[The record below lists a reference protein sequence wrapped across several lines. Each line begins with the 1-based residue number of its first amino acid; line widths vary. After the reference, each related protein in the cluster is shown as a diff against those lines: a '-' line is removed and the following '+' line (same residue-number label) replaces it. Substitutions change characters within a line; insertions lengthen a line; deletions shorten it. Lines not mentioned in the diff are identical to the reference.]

1 MKTVKK
7 SVSLLLAL
15 CMLISSFAVCF
26 SVFAAENSVD
36 KAEESIAALVA
47 DKTNI
52 NTAAPT
58 DETKLAAYNSKLAL
72 YNAAVADYKA
82 LSVEEKDAFDVIPT
96 LNLLKAVTER
106 EAYVIKTDY
115 DAQLPEGATNSDK
128 MTAIE
133 SRVKAT
139 EKLDELLGEHPA
151 RTQTLEFGNKYL
163 ATKHLCA
170 DGKTILSISSNVNF
184 TKYPE
189 MIPYAKEYIE
199 AYKAAPQLV
208 RMYLDGYSA
217 MFQSYSTNTV
227 GTVFTDVV
235 KLIGKID
242 LYENPFDGGEQ
253 PVIVNKKPNAKNYAG
268 GVNDPEYIAALE
280 LYLIDKKAYMEY
292 TQAVKVHEYA
302 FYLEAIKELKDIIP
316 EAKTAC
322 EVALTLYDGYFD
334 FDKNGNTEKAKL
346 GMDAYNAMTS
356 EYDTAFYSRLGS
368 ISVYYLFYLNSKKD
382 DYLYSNLSI
391 RQLYA
396 KCEETA
402 GMSMIADFEEW
413 VMSVD
418 LSAVDNAMVALAED
432 KYAELPQALL
442 SKLSDEASAQ
452 YSAILVLYDP
462 AKPMVPSDYSFEKEI
477 AEFDPVKGLAS
488 IAGVNK
494 AFNIIATVENAL
506 ANYIYGLSV
515 GTLIKNESI
524 SVVGALYDL
533 IVDANIVASG
543 INVSNVLAAE
553 FKPSDMASFLV
564 EEKFAGAK
572 EKLLAAAEVN
582 DTTDAYADIK
592 FESGDWGFEDGDS
605 EGFANALAAAL
616 RPVTDVLH
624 NGVLIISNIIYLPN
638 YTSNKGD
645 YVYGAYEELIP
656 ILEGIGLEG
665 VISSQEY
672 TDRFYAAQKGN
683 TYDYLDALV
692 LPILQPVVNLIGKLE
707 KNVVF
712 TLFDILPNVARMI
725 DTDFLDTQLHTFLAK
740 SSTLSGVE
748 FDLTKDAVNEMISGL
763 TFEVPVGK
771 LFKFK
776 IGLNNINW
784 NKLSRSGS
792 ICAVSSAS
800 ASNALRLYIIA
811 DRARVQE
818 NIAKSVS
825 ISL

>member
-26 SVFAAENSVD
+26 SVFAAESSLD
-36 KAEESIAALVA
+36 KAKESITALAA

-58 DETKLAAYNSKLAL
+58 DETKLAAYNNKLAL
-72 YNAAVADYKA
+72 YNVAVADYKA
-82 LSVEEKDAFDVIPT
+82 LSVEEKDEFDVICT
-96 LNLLKAVTER
+96 LNLLRAVTER

-115 DAQLPEGATNSDK
+115 DSQLPADATNSDK

-139 EKLDELLGEHPA
+139 EKLDEILGEHPT
-151 RTQTLEFGNKYL
+151 RTQALEFGNKYL
-163 ATKHLCA
+163 GTKHLCA
-170 DGKTILSISSNVNF
+170 DGKTMLAVSSNLNF

-189 MIPYAKEYIE
+189 MIPYAKEYIA
-199 AYKAAPQLV
+199 AYKAADQGV

-217 MFQSYSTNTV
+217 TFFSYSSNTV
-227 GTVFTDVV
+227 GAVFTDAV
-235 KLIGKID
+235 KLIGKIAV
-242 LYENPFDGGEQ
+242 YENPFDGGEK
-253 PVIVNKKPNAKNYAG
+253 PVINNKKPNSKNYAG

-280 LYLIDKKAYMEY
+280 LYLADKKVFMEY
-292 TQAVKVHEYA
+292 SQAEKLHEYN
-302 FYLEAIKELKDIIP
+302 FYLEAIKELKEIIP

-334 FDKNGNTEKAKL
+334 FDKNGSTEKAKL

-356 EYDTAFYSRLGS
+356 EYDVTFYKKLGS
-368 ISVYYLFYLNSKKD
+368 VYVYYLIYLNSKKD
-382 DYLYSNLSI
+382 DYAYSNLAIS
-391 RQLYA
+391 QLYA

-418 LSAVDNAMVALAED
+418 ISTVDNAVVALAED
-432 KYAELPQALL
+432 KYAELPKALL
-442 SKLSDEASAQ
+442 PKISDEASAQ
-452 YSAILVLYDP
+452 YSAILALYDP

-477 AEFDPVKGLAS
+477 AEFEPVKGLAS
-488 IAGVNK
+488 VAGVNK
-494 AFNIIATVENAL
+494 AFNIIATVENTL
-506 ANYIYGLSV
+506 ANVVYKLSV
-515 GTLIKNESI
+515 GTLIKNENVSI
-524 SVVGALYDL
+524 VGSLYDL
-533 IVDANIVASG
+533 LVDANIISSG
-543 INVSNVLAAE
+543 INVSKALATE
-553 FKPSDMASFLV
+553 LKPSDMASFLV

-572 EKLLAAAEVN
+572 AKLLAAAEVN

-616 RPVTDVLH
+616 RPAADVLH
-624 NGVLIISNIIYLPN
+624 NGILILNNIIYLPN

-672 TDRFYAAQKGN
+672 TERFYASQKGN
-683 TYDYLDALV
+683 TYDYLDSLV

-725 DTDFLDTQLHTFLAK
+725 DTDFLDTQLHVFLAK

-748 FDLTKDAVNEMISGL
+748 FDLTKDAVTEMISGL

-771 LFKFK
+771 LFKFT

-784 NKLSRSGS
+784 NKLSRCGTL
-792 ICAVSSAS
+792 CAVSSAS
-800 ASNALRLYIIA
+800 ASNALRLYISA

>member
-1 MKTVKK
+1 MKIMKK

-15 CMLISSFAVCF
+15 CMIVSSLAVCF
-26 SVFAAENSVD
+26 SSFAAEGD
-36 KAEESIAALVA
+36 TEKAKEIITALVA

-52 NTAAPT
+52 NAAAPT
-58 DETKLAAYNSKLAL
+58 DETKLAAYNNKLAL

-82 LSVEEKDAFDVIPT
+82 LSAEEKDAFDVILT

-115 DAQLPEGATNSDK
+115 DAQLPAGAANSDK

-151 RTQTLEFGNKYL
+151 RTQALEFGNKYL
-163 ATKHLCA
+163 GTKHLCA
-170 DGKTILSISSNVNF
+170 DGKTMIAISSNVNF

-217 MFQSYSTNTV
+217 VFQSYAANTV

-280 LYLIDKKAYMEY
+280 LYLIDKKASMEY

-356 EYDTAFYSRLGS
+356 AYDTAFYSRLGS
-368 ISVYYLFYLNSKKD
+368 VSVYYLIYLNSKKD
-382 DYLYSNLSI
+382 DYTYSNLSI

-413 VMSVD
+413 VLSVD

-432 KYAELPQALL
+432 KYAELPKVLL

-452 YSAILVLYDP
+452 YSAILALYDP
-462 AKPMVPSDYSFEKEI
+462 AKPMVPSEYGFEKELS
-477 AEFDPVKGLAS
+477 EFAPVAGLSS
-488 IAGVNK
+488 IPGVNQ
-494 AFNIIATVENAL
+494 AFNIIAAVENSI
-506 ANYIYGLSV
+506 ANIIYDIAV
-515 GTLIKNESI
+515 GTLVKNENV

-605 EGFANALAAAL
+605 EGFVNALAAAL
-616 RPVTDVLH
+616 RPATDILH
-624 NGVLIISNIIYLPN
+624 NGVLMIGNIIYLPN
-638 YTSNKGD
+638 YTSDKGD

-683 TYDYLDALV
+683 TYDYLDSLI
-692 LPILQPVVNLIGKLE
+692 LPILQPVVNLIDKLE

-725 DTDFLDTQLHTFLAK
+725 DTNFLDSQLHTFLAK
-740 SSTLSGVE
+740 SSVLSGVE
-748 FDLTKDAVNEMISGL
+748 FDLTADAVTEMLSGL
-763 TFEVPVGK
+763 TFEVPLGK
-771 LFKFK
+771 LFKFTV
-776 IGLNNINW
+776 GLKNVDW
-784 NKLSRSGS
+784 NKLSRCGTLRTVKS
-792 ICAVSSAS
+792 VS
-800 ASNALRLYIIA
+800 ASNALRLDVKA
-811 DRARVQE
+811 DRAKVQE
-818 NIAKSVS
+818 NIAKSIS